1 MRAML
6 GSLPHTARVLFPL
19 SPYKHPA
26 YLPTPP
32 YSTSQFYHHGKVNP
46 GLYGKED
53 HSKHSSTILVS
64 GKTDDFSS
72 AMASSSFSG
81 GNRNPLLC
89 VWLFLLLAWTCVG
102 IEARTLSE
110 SKRSTTQAEL
120 GATDYPDYQTG
131 VRYDEY
137 PVNAALLRVVVREE
151 RDEGA
156 WVSVLGV
163 LHVLPIPQWARGLN
177 VKLSYPG
184 LLVMEL
190 ELKYQH
196 GD

>member
-19 SPYKHPA
+19 SPYP
-26 YLPTPP
+26 LPPCLSTNATLLNQPVLPP
-32 YSTSQFYHHGKVNP
+32 RQVEPWTVVVRCGWSKLQKQVE
-46 GLYGKED
+46 GKED
-53 HSKHSSTILVS
+53 NSKHSSTIFVS

-72 AMASSSFSG
+72 AMASSSFGG

-102 IEARTLSE
+102 IEARTSSE

-137 PVNAALLRVVVREE
+137 PVDYLGILGEVFVYQFCT
-151 RDEGA
+151 
-156 WVSVLGV
+156 SVGMDIIADLINS
-163 LHVLPIPQWARGLN
+163 LFSKAIH
-177 VKLSYPG
+177 
-184 LLVMEL
+184 
-190 ELKYQH
+190 
-196 GD
+196 